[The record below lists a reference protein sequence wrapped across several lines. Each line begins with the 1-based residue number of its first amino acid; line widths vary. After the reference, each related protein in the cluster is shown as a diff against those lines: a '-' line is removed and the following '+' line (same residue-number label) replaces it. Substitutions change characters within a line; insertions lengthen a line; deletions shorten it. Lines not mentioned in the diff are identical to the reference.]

1 MLRIAIC
8 DDEQIFLNE
17 LEICIDNYLNKIFVE
32 HSIEIFYDGTSLE
45 KAYYE
50 GNQFDILYLD
60 IAMNTM
66 NGIEVAKSIRK
77 IDRNVILI
85 YVSSY
90 DSYYIQLF
98 EVEPFRFIKKPIQ
111 KNEVQNITQQAY
123 ERVIEKDVYFMYKY
137 NKIIGKILLNNILY
151 FESIGRIIYIHNL
164 SETLKYYGRLDDVE
178 RRLKNCKIPFLR
190 IHKSYYVNF
199 RYIDQVTFSK
209 VILTD
214 VELQISKERQ
224 MYIRKKYLEILEGE
238 TD

>member
-8 DDEQIFLNE
+8 DDEQILLNE
-17 LEICIDNYLNKIFVE
+17 LEMFIDNYLNKIFVE
-32 HSIEIFYDGTSLE
+32 HSIEIFYDGVTLE
-45 KAYYE
+45 KVYDE
-50 GNQFDILYLD
+50 GNRFDILYLD
-60 IAMNTM
+60 IAMSIM

-90 DSYYIQLF
+90 ESYFMQLF

-111 KNEVQNITQQAY
+111 KKEVHNITQQAY
-123 ERVIEKDVYFMYKY
+123 ERVIEKDVYFTYKY
-137 NKIIGKILLNNILY
+137 NKIIGKILLKNIKY
-151 FESIGRIIYIHNL
+151 FESTGRIIYIHNL

-178 RRLKNCKIPFLR
+178 WRLKDSKIPFLR

-199 RYIDQVTFSK
+199 LYIDQITFSK
-209 VILTD
+209 VILSD
-214 VELQISKERQ
+214 IELQISKERQ
-224 MYIRKKYLEILEGE
+224 LYIRKKYLEILERE